1 MVSIAESTLCSAE
14 SGLATQDLILRV
26 DKIWSKVNQDESGMP
41 KLENNGTLTLE
52 RVTTGTCPLLF
63 GEV

>member
-14 SGLATQDLILRV
+14 SGPATHDLILRV
-26 DKIWSKVNQDESGMP
+26 EKIWSKVNQNESGMP

-52 RVTTGTCPLLF
+52 RVTTDKYPLLF
-63 GEV
+63 